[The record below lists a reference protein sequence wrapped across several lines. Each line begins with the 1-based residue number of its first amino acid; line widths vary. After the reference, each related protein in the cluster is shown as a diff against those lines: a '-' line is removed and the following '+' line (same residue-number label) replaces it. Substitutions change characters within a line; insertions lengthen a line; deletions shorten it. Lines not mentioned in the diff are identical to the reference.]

1 MTDVAFTE
9 VLMEHANA
17 LKRYGL
23 KFNPFPPAA
32 TGIAFADDLWLP
44 QSWAQ
49 ELESAYT
56 TLSSGQGPKATTVVG
71 AYGSGKTYVLH
82 WMMENQFRPN
92 RVQPYYIGNP
102 GLAFYTLADE
112 LLRQIGRYE
121 FSKAVW
127 QALSSEHRMFAQ
139 QSSYVESPFH
149 LWLESLNSKASKDDA
164 QRRLAMAL
172 QNLELTD
179 EEEVSFRFAQIIVGT
194 RDRPYF
200 TFRDFLPRSAT
211 SLVAENQEAR
221 YFKALIRILQFA
233 YGLDGIAFLLD
244 EFEDVAL
251 GKRLARRQSHEYSST
266 LRRLLDIAH
275 EERFWLALSITQEG
289 LDQTRVLEP
298 ALLDRFGA
306 KFEIQPLSDEE
317 AYDLVFHRLLNAI
330 EDDRGGPLWP
340 FNDGALNAL
349 KSINRS
355 NPRTLIKV
363 FWRALAVAAQE
374 NVDPPIA
381 DTYLTDAERDL

>member
-1 MTDVAFTE
+1 MD
-9 VLMEHANA
+9 HANA
-17 LKRYGL
+17 LTRYGL

-32 TGIAFADDLWLP
+32 TGIAFAGDLWLP
-44 QSWAQ
+44 ESWAQ
-49 ELESAYT
+49 EIASVYA
-56 TLSSGQGPKATTVVG
+56 TLSSGEGPKATTVVG

-82 WMMENQFRPN
+82 WMMENQFKPDRI
-92 RVQPYYIGNP
+92 QPYYIGNP

-127 QALSSEHRMFAQ
+127 QALSSEHAMYSQ
-139 QSSYVESPFH
+139 QSSFVESPFH
-149 LWLESLNSKASKDDA
+149 LWLESLNSQANKDNA
-164 QRRLAMAL
+164 QRRLATAMRD
-172 QNLELTD
+172 LELTD

-200 TFRDFLPRSAT
+200 TFRDFIPRSAT
-211 SLVAENQEAR
+211 SVVAENQEAR

-233 YGLDGIAFLLD
+233 YSLDGIAFLLD

-251 GKRLARRQSHEYSST
+251 GKRLARRQSHEYTST
-266 LRRLLDIAH
+266 LRRLLDTAD
-275 EERFWLALSITQEG
+275 EEKFWLALSITREG

-306 KFEIQPLSDEE
+306 EFEIKPLSDEE
-317 AYDLVFHRLLNAI
+317 AYDLIFHRLLNAR
-330 EDDRGGPLWP
+330 EDDHGGPLWP
-340 FNDGALNAL
+340 FSDGVLDAL
-349 KSINRS
+349 KPISRS

-363 FWRALAVAAQE
+363 FWRALAAAAQE
-374 NVDPPIA
+374 NVDPPIVA
-381 DTYLTDAERDL
+381 AYLVDAERSLSG